1 MYKKTIKRGSSE
13 KSTLSNQLITARNLR
28 LKIKQLVGEDERF
41 ELEPVEVLKV
51 YPTGSAD
58 DKGYIDYGRIVGR
71 YVVSEQGIPFEEC
84 KDFLPLDNNVLQYP
98 LEHEVVIGMEFK
110 GERYYFSS
118 LNASPQVVNFTR
130 KISDVRG
137 NSPVPEDSQSKDLK
151 FENTTEYK
159 TRVKKGDTL
168 IQGRSNNYV
177 KLSSDDGTNTGNIV
191 LSTNDKQVNSK
202 NITDEGDDKSFDKSF
217 VRMTTKEKVDYS
229 DQVKEFGDS
238 MKKNLYR
245 GKDFL
250 TNDYQEGQIYIGS
263 DRLVFSAEK
272 DDIAIFAK
280 DTVHIKGGKGGVQI
294 SNRNGKVIT
303 RANTVIEDYKD
314 GTKVQ
319 LNQALGGDVILAPE
333 GMAEMG
339 QLLAKQVEFHI
350 DYIKDQIASL
360 IPAAIPGTMSV
371 PSPNWLNNIR
381 SKIKTAQKLKEFND
395 LVFNLGWLDKTKLK
409 TYTMEELKE
418 AFKPI
423 PGFDS
428 IIQGIASL
436 SEFKNKVDDIK
447 GQIDSKVEQV
457 KSLKTQALTT
467 VSSTIDSVKDAP
479 NTMLGSGQVEQL
491 KQNLEDFE
499 QEGNDINTYKGAP
512 QLKSRITEYE
522 EAKLQLD
529 SSFGDERITAQKQFE
544 DKEERLR
551 NHIVLGDVNSFGDK
565 IIEIDTE
572 VTSLEGSKTLADSVA
587 DLQTEI
593 EE

>member
-1 MYKKTIKRGSSE
+1 MYTKKTKRGSSE

-28 LKIKQLVGEDERF
+28 LKIKQLVEKEKFF

-51 YPTGSAD
+51 YPTGSTD
-58 DKGYIDYGRIVGR
+58 DMGYIDYGRIVGR
-71 YVVSEQGIPFEEC
+71 YVVSEQGLPFEEC
-84 KDFLPLDNNVLQYP
+84 KDFFPLDTNVLQYP
-98 LEHEVVIGMEFK
+98 LEGEVVVGFEFNK
-110 GERYYFSS
+110 ERYYFATLNSS
-118 LNASPQVVNFTR
+118 PKDITYKKR
-130 KISDVRG
+130 ISDVR
-137 NSPVPEDSQSKDLK
+137 NKDKKDERDENLK
-151 FENTTEYK
+151 YFENTTEYK
-159 TRVKKGDTL
+159 TQVKQGDTL
-168 IQGRSNNYV
+168 IQGRNNNYV
-177 KLSSDDGTNTGNIV
+177 KLSSDDGTNSGNIV
-191 LSTNDKQVNSK
+191 LSTNDKQVSK
-202 NITDEGDDKSFDKSF
+202 NITDDKSF
-217 VRMTTKEKVDYS
+217 VRMTTKEEVDYS
-229 DQVKEFGDS
+229 NQVKEFGKS
-238 MKKNLYR
+238 MKKNMYR

-250 TNDYQEGQIYIGS
+250 TNDYDDGQIYIGS
-263 DRLVFSAEK
+263 DRLVFSAET

-294 SNRNGKVIT
+294 SNRSGKVIT
-303 RANTVIEDYKD
+303 RANTVVEDFKD

-319 LNQALGGDVILAPE
+319 LNQPLGGDVILAPE
-333 GMAEMG
+333 GMKEMG
-339 QLLAKQVEFHI
+339 QLLAKQVEFNI

-371 PSPNWLNNIR
+371 PSPNWFNNIR
-381 SKIKTAQKLKEFND
+381 SKIKTAEKLKEYND
-395 LVFNLGWLDKTKLK
+395 MVFKLGWLDKTKLK

-423 PGFDS
+423 PGFS
-428 IIQGIASL
+428 NIIEGMSSL

-447 GQIDSKVEQV
+447 NQIDSKIEQT

-467 VSSTIDSVKDAP
+467 VSSTIDSVKNTP
-479 NTMLGSGQVEQL
+479 NKMLGPEKVEQL

-551 NHIVLGDVNSFGDK
+551 NHIILGDVNSFDDK

-572 VTSLEGSKTLADSVA
+572 VTSLEGSKTLTDSFSN
-587 DLQTEI
+587 LQTEI

>member
-1 MYKKTIKRGSSE
+1 MYTKKTKRGSSE

-28 LKIKQLVGEDERF
+28 LKIKQLVEKEKFF

-58 DKGYIDYGRIVGR
+58 DTGYIDYGRIVGR
-71 YVVSEQGIPFEEC
+71 YVVSEQGLPFEEC
-84 KDFLPLDNNVLQYP
+84 KDFFPLDTNVLQYP
-98 LEHEVVIGMEFK
+98 LEGEVVVGFEFNK
-110 GERYYFSS
+110 ERYYFATLNSS
-118 LNASPQVVNFTR
+118 PKDITYKKR
-130 KISDVRG
+130 ISDIR
-137 NSPVPEDSQSKDLK
+137 NKDKKDERDENLK
-151 FENTTEYK
+151 YFENTTEYK
-159 TRVKKGDTL
+159 TQVKQGDTL
-168 IQGRSNNYV
+168 IQGRNNNYV

-191 LSTNDKQVNSK
+191 LSTSDKQVSK
-202 NITDEGDDKSFDKSF
+202 NITDDKSF

-303 RANTVIEDYKD
+303 RANTVVEDFKG

-333 GMAEMG
+333 GMKEMG
-339 QLLAKQVEFHI
+339 QVLAKQVEWNLDFL
-350 DYIKDQIASL
+350 KVQIASL
-360 IPAAIPGTMSV
+360 IPAAIPGTRAI
-371 PSPNWLNNIR
+371 PNPAWLANIKA
-381 SKIKTAQKLKEFND
+381 KIDNAKKLLEFND
-395 LVFNLGWLDKTKLK
+395 LVFKLGWLDKTKLK

-423 PGFDS
+423 PGFSS

-436 SEFKNKVDDIK
+436 SEFKNKVEDIK
-447 GQIDSKVEQV
+447 GQIDSKIEQT

-499 QEGNDINTYKGAP
+499 LEGNDINTYKGAP

-529 SSFGDERITAQKQFE
+529 SSFGDNRLLAQKQFE

-551 NHIVLGDVNSFGDK
+551 NHIILGEVNSFGDK

-572 VTSLEGSKTLADSVA
+572 VTSLEGSKTLADSIA
-587 DLQTEI
+587 NLQTEI

>member
-1 MYKKTIKRGSSE
+1 MYTKKTKRGSSE

-28 LKIKQLVGEDERF
+28 LKIKQLVEKENFF

-71 YVVSEQGIPFEEC
+71 YVVSEQGLPFEEC
-84 KDFLPLDNNVLQYP
+84 KDFFPLDTNVLQYP
-98 LEHEVVIGMEFK
+98 LEGEVVVGFEFNK
-110 GERYYFSS
+110 ERYYFATLNSS
-118 LNASPQVVNFTR
+118 PKDITYKKR
-130 KISDVRG
+130 ISDVR
-137 NSPVPEDSQSKDLK
+137 NKDKKDERDENLK
-151 FENTTEYK
+151 YFENTTEYK
-159 TRVKKGDTL
+159 TQVKQGDTL
-168 IQGRSNNYV
+168 IQGRNNNYV

-191 LSTNDKQVNSK
+191 LSTNDKQVSK
-202 NITDEGDDKSFDKSF
+202 NITDDKSF

-229 DQVKEFGDS
+229 DQVKEFGKS
-238 MKKNLYR
+238 M
-245 GKDFL
+245 GKIKPFGKQL
-250 TNDYQEGQIYIGS
+250 ETEKYQDGQIYIGS
-263 DRLVFSAEK
+263 DRLIFSAEK
-272 DDIAIFAK
+272 DDIAIFANK
-280 DTVHIKGGKGGVQI
+280 RVHIKGGDGGVQI
-294 SNRNGKVIT
+294 SNRLGEVAIKAKTVSEDFVGGK
-303 RANTVIEDYKD
+303 
-314 GTKVQ
+314 KVQ
-319 LNQALGGDVILAPE
+319 LNKALGGDVILAPE
-333 GMAEMG
+333 GMKEMG
-339 QLLAKQVEFHI
+339 QVLAKQVEWNLDFL
-350 DYIKDQIASL
+350 KVQIASL
-360 IPAAIPGTMSV
+360 IPAAIPGTRAI
-371 PSPNWLNNIR
+371 PNPAWLANIKA
-381 SKIKTAQKLKEFND
+381 KIDNAKKLLEFND
-395 LVFNLGWLDKTKLK
+395 LVFKLGWLDKTKLK
-409 TYTMEELKE
+409 TYTIDELKE

-423 PGFDS
+423 PGFGS

-436 SEFKNKVDDIK
+436 SEFKNKVEDIK
-447 GQIDSKVEQV
+447 GQIDSKIEQA

-529 SSFGDERITAQKQFE
+529 SSFGENRLLAQKQFE

-551 NHIVLGDVNSFGDK
+551 NHIILGDVNSFGDK

>member
-1 MYKKTIKRGSSE
+1 MYTKKTKRGSSE

-28 LKIKQLVGEDERF
+28 LKIKQLVEKENFF

-71 YVVSEQGIPFEEC
+71 YVVSEQGLPFEEC
-84 KDFLPLDNNVLQYP
+84 KDFFPLDTNVLQYP
-98 LEHEVVIGMEFK
+98 LEGEVVVGFEFNK
-110 GERYYFSS
+110 ERYYFATLNSS
-118 LNASPQVVNFTR
+118 PKDITYKKR
-130 KISDVRG
+130 ISDIR
-137 NSPVPEDSQSKDLK
+137 NKDKKDERDENLK
-151 FENTTEYK
+151 YFENTTEYK
-159 TRVKKGDTL
+159 TQVKQGDTL
-168 IQGRSNNYV
+168 IQGRNNNYV

-191 LSTNDKQVNSK
+191 LSTNDKQVSK
-202 NITDEGDDKSFDKSF
+202 NITDDKSF

-229 DQVKEFGDS
+229 DQVKEFGKS
-238 MKKNLYR
+238 M
-245 GKDFL
+245 GKIKPFGKQL
-250 TNDYQEGQIYIGS
+250 ETEKYQDGQIYIGS
-263 DRLVFSAEK
+263 DRLIFSAEK
-272 DDIAIFAK
+272 DDIAIFANK
-280 DTVHIKGGKGGVQI
+280 RVHIKGGDGGVQI
-294 SNRNGKVIT
+294 SNRLGEVAIKAKTVSEDFVGGK
-303 RANTVIEDYKD
+303 
-314 GTKVQ
+314 KVQ
-319 LNQALGGDVILAPE
+319 LNKALGGDVILAPE
-333 GMAEMG
+333 GMKEMG
-339 QLLAKQVEFHI
+339 QVLAKQVEWNLDFL
-350 DYIKDQIASL
+350 KVQIASL
-360 IPAAIPGTMSV
+360 IPAAIPGTRAI
-371 PSPNWLNNIR
+371 PNPAWLANIKA
-381 SKIKTAQKLKEFND
+381 KIDNAKKLLEFND
-395 LVFNLGWLDKTKLK
+395 LVFKLGWLDKTKLK
-409 TYTMEELKE
+409 TYTIDELKE

-423 PGFDS
+423 PGFGS

-436 SEFKNKVDDIK
+436 SEFKNKVEDIK
-447 GQIDSKVEQV
+447 GQIDSKIEQA

-529 SSFGDERITAQKQFE
+529 SSFGENRLLAQKQFE

-572 VTSLEGSKTLADSVA
+572 VTSLEGSKTLADSIA

>member
-1 MYKKTIKRGSSE
+1 MYTKKTKRGSSE

-28 LKIKQLVGEDERF
+28 LKIKQLVEKEKFF
-41 ELEPVEVLKV
+41 ELEPVQVLKV

-71 YVVSEQGIPFEEC
+71 YVVSEQGLPFEEC
-84 KDFLPLDNNVLQYP
+84 KDFLPLDTNVLQYP
-98 LEHEVVIGMEFK
+98 LEDEIVVGIEFNK
-110 GERYYFSS
+110 ERYYFST
-118 LNASPQVVNFTR
+118 LNSSPKNITYKKR
-130 KISDVRG
+130 ISDIR
-137 NSPVPEDSQSKDLK
+137 NKDKKDYRDENLK
-151 FENTTEYK
+151 YFENTTEYK
-159 TRVKKGDTL
+159 TQVKQGDTL
-168 IQGRSNNYV
+168 IQGRNNNYV
-177 KLSSDDGTNTGNIV
+177 KLSSDDGTNSGNIV
-191 LSTNDKQVNSK
+191 LSTNDKQVSK
-202 NITDEGDDKSFDKSF
+202 NITDDKSF

-229 DQVKEFGDS
+229 DQVKEFGKS
-238 MKKNLYR
+238 MSKIKS
-245 GKDFL
+245 GKGKQL
-250 TNDYQEGQIYIGS
+250 ETEKYQGGQIYIGS
-263 DRLVFSAEK
+263 DRLIFSAEK
-272 DDIAIFAK
+272 DDIAIFANK
-280 DTVHIKGGKGGVQI
+280 RVHIKGGDGGVQI
-294 SNRNGKVIT
+294 SNRLGEVAIKAKTVSEDFIGGK
-303 RANTVIEDYKD
+303 
-314 GTKVQ
+314 KVQ
-319 LNQALGGDVILAPE
+319 LNKALGGDVILAPE
-333 GMAEMG
+333 GMKEMG
-339 QLLAKQVEFHI
+339 QLLAKQVEFNI

-371 PSPNWLNNIR
+371 PSPNWFNNIR
-381 SKIKTAQKLKEFND
+381 SKIKTAEKLKEYND
-395 LVFNLGWLDKTKLK
+395 MVFKLGWLDKTKLK

-423 PGFDS
+423 PGFS
-428 IIQGIASL
+428 NIIEGMSSL

-447 GQIDSKVEQV
+447 NQIDSKIEQT

-467 VSSTIDSVKDAP
+467 VSSTIDSVKNTP
-479 NTMLGSGQVEQL
+479 NKMLGPEKVEQL

-551 NHIVLGDVNSFGDK
+551 NHIILGDVNSFDDK

-572 VTSLEGSKTLADSVA
+572 VTSLEGSKTLTDSFSN
-587 DLQTEI
+587 LQTEI

>member
-41 ELEPVEVLKV
+41 ELEPLEVLKV

-137 NSPVPEDSQSKDLK
+137 NSPVPEASQSKDLK

-159 TRVKKGDTL
+159 TQVKKGDTL

-191 LSTNDKQVNSK
+191 LSTNDKQVSK
-202 NITDEGDDKSFDKSF
+202 NIKDDKSF

-229 DQVKEFGDS
+229 DQVKEFGKS
-238 MKKNLYR
+238 MGR
-245 GKDFL
+245 IQPFGKQL
-250 TNDYQEGQIYIGS
+250 ETVKYQDGQIYIGS
-263 DRLVFSAEK
+263 DRLIFSAEK
-272 DDIAIFAK
+272 DDIAIFANK
-280 DTVHIKGGKGGVQI
+280 RVHIKGGDGGVQI
-294 SNRNGKVIT
+294 SNRLGEVALRAKTVSEDFIGGK
-303 RANTVIEDYKD
+303 
-314 GTKVQ
+314 KVQ
-319 LNQALGGDVILAPE
+319 LNKALGGDVILAPE
-333 GMAEMG
+333 GMKEMG
-339 QLLAKQVEFHI
+339 QILAKQVEWNLDFL
-350 DYIKDQIASL
+350 KVQIASL
-360 IPAAIPGTMSV
+360 IPAAIPGTRAI
-371 PSPNWLNNIR
+371 PNPAWLTNIKA
-381 SKIKTAQKLKEFND
+381 KIDNAKKLLEFND
-395 LVFNLGWLDKTKLK
+395 LVFKLGWLDKTKLK
-409 TYTMEELKE
+409 TYTIDELKE
-418 AFKPI
+418 ALKPI
-423 PGFDS
+423 PGFVN

-436 SEFKNKVDDIK
+436 SEFKNKVEDIK
-447 GQIDSKVEQV
+447 GQIDSKIEQV
-457 KSLKTQALTT
+457 KSLKTQELTT

-479 NTMLGSGQVEQL
+479 NTILGSEQVEQL

-499 QEGNDINTYKGAP
+499 LEGNDINIYKGAP

-522 EAKLQLD
+522 EAKETLD
-529 SSFGDERITAQKQFE
+529 NSFGDDRPLAQQQFE

-551 NHIVLGDVNSFGDK
+551 NHIILGDVNSFGDK

-572 VTSLEGSKTLADSVA
+572 VTSLEGSKTLADSIA

>member
-1 MYKKTIKRGSSE
+1 MYTKKTKRGSSE

-28 LKIKQLVGEDERF
+28 LKIKQLVEKENFF

-71 YVVSEQGIPFEEC
+71 YVVSEQGLPFEEC
-84 KDFLPLDNNVLQYP
+84 KDFFPLDTNVLQYP
-98 LEHEVVIGMEFK
+98 LEGEVVVGFEFNK
-110 GERYYFSS
+110 ERYYFATLNSS
-118 LNASPQVVNFTR
+118 PKDITYKKR
-130 KISDVRG
+130 ISDIR
-137 NSPVPEDSQSKDLK
+137 NKDKKDERDENLK
-151 FENTTEYK
+151 YFENTTEYK
-159 TRVKKGDTL
+159 TQVKQGDTL
-168 IQGRSNNYV
+168 IQGRNNNYV

-191 LSTNDKQVNSK
+191 LSTNDKQVSK
-202 NITDEGDDKSFDKSF
+202 NITDDKSF

-229 DQVKEFGDS
+229 DQVKEFGKS
-238 MKKNLYR
+238 M
-245 GKDFL
+245 GKIKPFGKQL
-250 TNDYQEGQIYIGS
+250 ETEKYQDGQIYIGS
-263 DRLVFSAEK
+263 DRLIFSAEK
-272 DDIAIFAK
+272 DDIAIFANK
-280 DTVHIKGGKGGVQI
+280 RVHIKGGDGGVQI
-294 SNRNGKVIT
+294 SNRLGEVAIKAKTVSEDFVGGK
-303 RANTVIEDYKD
+303 
-314 GTKVQ
+314 KVQ
-319 LNQALGGDVILAPE
+319 LNKALGGDVILAPE
-333 GMAEMG
+333 GMKEMG
-339 QLLAKQVEFHI
+339 QVLAKQVEWNLDFL
-350 DYIKDQIASL
+350 KVQIASL
-360 IPAAIPGTMSV
+360 IPAAIPGTRAI
-371 PSPNWLNNIR
+371 PNPAWLANIKA
-381 SKIKTAQKLKEFND
+381 KIDNAKKLLEFND
-395 LVFNLGWLDKTKLK
+395 LVFKLGWLDKTKLK
-409 TYTMEELKE
+409 TYTIDELKE

-423 PGFDS
+423 PGFGS

-436 SEFKNKVDDIK
+436 SEFKNKVEDIK
-447 GQIDSKVEQV
+447 GQIDSKIEQA

-529 SSFGDERITAQKQFE
+529 SSFGENRLLAQKQFE

-551 NHIVLGDVNSFGDK
+551 NHIILGDVNSFGDK